1 MESEMLP
8 LLRGRNPRRVQGS
21 VNEARLED
29 LCTIV
34 WGHFSRKM
42 NKGERRFRFRSGS
55 AEAKSIMVTHHIGLV
70 IYLAFGLFGFIS
82 IGGLGAKR
90 EGEKKTPL
98 WRKLMAIVFW
108 PLAVIGAIEG

>member
-1 MESEMLP
+1 MGFGPGATGGSWRIGVPRSFQSKDKQGGTTLP
-8 LLRGRNPRRVQGS
+8 DPMRDPG
-21 VNEARLED
+21 
-29 LCTIV
+29 
-34 WGHFSRKM
+34 
-42 NKGERRFRFRSGS
+42 
-55 AEAKSIMVTHHIGLV
+55 AKSIMLTHHIGLA

-82 IGGLGAKR
+82 IGGLGARR